1 MHPRTMHPRLA
12 QVVEQLSAGTG
23 RVSFVL
29 DHEHRLQWVSP
40 ELRGFLGTQD
50 DDFGIGHHI
59 ASMGFEPVWRH
70 SVTPESRLRLAR
82 EIALLYKSLDELP
95 PNVRATLPDDILDM
109 YARDPCVGAP
119 VVRTGSID
127 YVQPGLPPYPIDFVA
142 ASLRDEQGLLI
153 GTMVLMYLEL
163 RPSLLSLLGRGDVA
177 MYERMA
183 RLVQP
188 ERRAA
193 AILFSDLQASGELSR
208 TMSTAA
214 YFNLISELTASFDA
228 LVAEHGG
235 IVGKHAG
242 DGWTAF
248 VLAEDVGGPSAAV
261 SGCIR
266 IAQRM
271 RAYAADRAKSFRLPD
286 GLGLQVNSGVHWG
299 PGVYLG
305 QLVPGGRLE
314 ITALGDE
321 VNECARIQ
329 QTARGG
335 SLYASKQV
343 LELLDSSDAS
353 HLGLDPVNLTYAPLA
368 SLDGASEKARRD
380 AGTVAVAPIL

>member
-1 MHPRTMHPRLA
+1 MDPRLS
-12 QVVEQLSAGTG
+12 QVIERLSAGTG
-23 RVSFVL
+23 RVCFVL
-29 DHEHRLQWVSP
+29 DCEHRLVWVSP
-40 ELRGFLGTQD
+40 ELRGFLGDVD
-50 DDFGIGHHI
+50 DDFGIGRHI
-59 ASMGFEPVWRH
+59 ATLGDEPVWRD

-82 EIALLYKSLDELP
+82 EIALLYMSADELP
-95 PNVRATLPDDILDM
+95 SHIRETLPSHVDM
-109 YARDPCVGAP
+109 FASGASVAAP
-119 VVRTGSID
+119 PVRTGSID
-127 YVQPGLPPYPIDFVA
+127 YVQAGLPPYPIDFVA
-142 ASLRDEQGLLI
+142 TSLRDHRGTLI

-163 RPSLLSLLGRGDVA
+163 RPSLVALLGRGDVA

-183 RLVQP
+183 RLVHP

-193 AILFSDLQASGELSR
+193 AILFADLQASGELSR

-214 YFNLISELTASFDA
+214 YFNLISELTSSFDA
-228 LVAEHGG
+228 LVAGHGG

-261 SGCIR
+261 SGCIQ
-266 IAQRM
+266 IAQQL
-271 RAYAADRAKSFRLPD
+271 RAYAADRAKSFRLPNE
-286 GLGLQVNSGVHWG
+286 LGLQVNSGVHWG

-335 SLYASKQV
+335 ALFASKQV
-343 LELLDSSDAS
+343 LELLDSTDAL
-353 HLGLDPVNLTYAPLA
+353 HLGIDPVHLTYAPLA

-380 AGTVAVAPIL
+380 AGTVAVAPIP

>member
-1 MHPRTMHPRLA
+1 MDPRLS
-12 QVVEQLSAGTG
+12 QVIDRLSSGTG
-23 RVSFVL
+23 RVCFVL
-29 DHEHRLQWVSP
+29 DREHRLVWMSP
-40 ELRGFLGTQD
+40 DMRGFLAGDGEQLD
-50 DDFGIGHHI
+50 EDFGIGRHI
-59 ASMGFEPVWRH
+59 AALGNHPVWRD

-82 EIALLYKSLDELP
+82 EIALLYMTVDELP
-95 PNVRATLPDDILDM
+95 ADVRETLPAHVLSMFVDGES
-109 YARDPCVGAP
+109 AVAP
-119 VVRTGSID
+119 PVRTGSID
-127 YVQPGLPPYPIDFVA
+127 YVQPGLAPYPIDFIA
-142 ASLRDEQGLLI
+142 TCLRDEHGQLL
-153 GTMVLMYLEL
+153 GTTVLMYLEIQ
-163 RPSLLSLLGRGDVA
+163 PSLIALLGRGDVA

-183 RLVQP
+183 RLVHP

-193 AILFSDLQASGELSR
+193 AILFADLQSSGELSR

-214 YFNLISELTASFDA
+214 YFNLISELTSSFDA
-228 LVAEHGG
+228 LVASHGG

-248 VLAEDVGGPSAAV
+248 VLAQDAGGPSAAV

-266 IAQRM
+266 IAQRL
-271 RAYAADRAKSFRLPD
+271 RAYAADRAKSFKLPD
-286 GLGLQVNSGVHWG
+286 GLGLKVNTGVHWG

-335 SLYASKQV
+335 ALYASKQV
-343 LELLDSSDAS
+343 LELLDSSDA
-353 HLGLDPVNLTYAPLA
+353 LGLGIDPVNLLYAPLA
-368 SLDGASEKARRD
+368 SMAWASDKARRD
-380 AGTVAVAPIL
+380 AGTVAVAPIP

>member
-1 MHPRTMHPRLA
+1 
-12 QVVEQLSAGTG
+12 
-23 RVSFVL
+23 
-29 DHEHRLQWVSP
+29 
-40 ELRGFLGTQD
+40 
-50 DDFGIGHHI
+50 
-59 ASMGFEPVWRH
+59 
-70 SVTPESRLRLAR
+70 
-82 EIALLYKSLDELP
+82 
-95 PNVRATLPDDILDM
+95 
-109 YARDPCVGAP
+109 
-119 VVRTGSID
+119 
-127 YVQPGLPPYPIDFVA
+127 
-142 ASLRDEQGLLI
+142 
-153 GTMVLMYLEL
+153 MVLINLEL

>member
-1 MHPRTMHPRLA
+1 MDPRLDR
-12 QVVEQLSAGTG
+12 VIERLSAGSG
-23 RVSFVL
+23 RVCFVL
-29 DHEHRLQWVSP
+29 DAEHRMAWVSP
-40 ELRGFLGTQD
+40 DLREFLGAAD
-50 DDFGIGHHI
+50 DDFGIGRHI
-59 ASMGFEPVWRH
+59 AAMGEEPVWRD

-82 EIALLYKSLDELP
+82 EIALLYRSPDDLP
-95 PNVRATLPDDILDM
+95 PDVRETLPADVLAMFAGDGPV
-109 YARDPCVGAP
+109 AAP
-119 VVRTGSID
+119 PVRTGSID
-127 YVQPGLPPYPIDFVA
+127 YVQPGLRPYPIDFIA
-142 ASLRDEQGLLI
+142 TSLRAEDGALV
-153 GTMVLMYLEL
+153 GTTVVMYLEIQ
-163 RPSLLSLLGRGDVA
+163 PSLIALLGRGDVA

-183 RLVQP
+183 RLVHP

-193 AILFSDLQASGELSR
+193 AILFADLQASGELSR
-208 TMSTAA
+208 TMSTGA

-248 VLAEDVGGPSAAV
+248 VLAQDVGGPSCAV
-261 SGCIR
+261 LRTIQ
-266 IAQRM
+266 IAQKL
-271 RAYAADRAKSFRLPD
+271 RAYAADRAKSFRLPN
-286 GLGLQVNSGVHWG
+286 GLGLAVNSGVHWG

-335 SLYASKQV
+335 ALFASKQV
-343 LELLDSSDAS
+343 LELLDSSDAAC
-353 HLGLDPVNLTYAPLA
+353 LGIDPVNLTYAALA
-368 SLDGASEKARRD
+368 SLDWASEKARRD
-380 AGTVAVAPIL
+380 AGTVAVAPIQ

>member
-1 MHPRTMHPRLA
+1 VLHGDGHLA
-12 QVVEQLSAGTG
+12 
-23 RVSFVL
+23 
-29 DHEHRLQWVSP
+29 
-40 ELRGFLGTQD
+40 
-50 DDFGIGHHI
+50 
-59 ASMGFEPVWRH
+59 
-70 SVTPESRLRLAR
+70 
-82 EIALLYKSLDELP
+82 
-95 PNVRATLPDDILDM
+95 
-109 YARDPCVGAP
+109 AP

-142 ASLRDEQGLLI
+142 ASLRDEQGELI

-163 RPSLLSLLGRGDVA
+163 RPSLLSLLGRGDVL

-193 AILFSDLQASGELSR
+193 AILFADLQASGELSR

-214 YFNLISELTASFDA
+214 YFELISELTASFDA

-248 VLAEDVGGPSAAV
+248 VLAQDVGGPSAAV
-261 SGCIR
+261 AGAIR
-266 IAQRM
+266 IARQLRS
-271 RAYAADRAKSFRLPD
+271 YAADRARSFRLPN

-299 PGVYLG
+299 PGVFLG

-329 QTARGG
+329 QTARDGA
-335 SLYASKQV
+335 LFASKQV
-343 LELLDSSDAS
+343 LELLDAPDARA
-353 HLGLDPVNLTYAPLA
+353 LGIDPVHLTYAPLA
-368 SLDGASEKARRD
+368 SMDWASDKTRRD
-380 AGTVAVAPIL
+380 AGTLAVAPIL